1 MKYSWN
7 IKNFPKV
14 TTFKCCFYTRTPS
27 QSCHRVLLS
36 FRTLPYRNRCI
47 SSDLTIFPP
56 TNTRTVSVVL
66 RWFLTP
72 SFWRWNPNA
81 PSPGLRQ
88 RHAWTF
94 RNSRSA
100 KPDLKCPGR
109 ISHFMILD
117 SCLSVQSQP
126 FGDFRNH
133 VFKKNIKMQ
142 IPSKFLEQKWQ
153 FVPNFLDGLVR
164 SAHTSVVVNVP
175 VFHLSSLK
183 KLPGA
188 LKKWVITLD
197 NNLT

>member
-1 MKYSWN
+1 MKHSWN

-56 TNTRTVSVVL
+56 TNTGTVSVVL
-66 RWFLTP
+66 RWFSTP
-72 SFWRWNPNA
+72 SFWRWKPNA

-109 ISHFMILD
+109 IWHFMILD

-126 FGDFRNH
+126 FGDFKNH
-133 VFKKNIKMQ
+133 FKKNIKMQ
-142 IPSKFLEQKWQ
+142 IPSKFLEQNG
-153 FVPNFLDGLVR
+153 NFSKFSGWFGEIGSHLGRCKFPSFPPFFAEKTPR
-164 SAHTSVVVNVP
+164 SLEKVSD
-175 VFHLSSLK
+175 
-183 KLPGA
+183 
-188 LKKWVITLD
+188 D
-197 NNLT
+197 NWW